1 MLSQFRLNSLLSN
14 DKILDEDNLL
24 DIVVANLISK
34 NIGIFF
40 GYGNDTFL
48 LRKIYFTNSN
58 YDLNSISMNDV
69 NNDTVLD
76 ILIVDF
82 NIHNSSIGI
91 FYGFVNSNFTLHR
104 TYPTGLNSH
113 PTSIVKSILPL
124 PAIIKILSKSCF
136 NWKLNLLRHQ
146 HYFPLVINL
155 IQNQSLLVIL
165 TTMIT

>member
-1 MLSQFRLNSLLSN
+1 MLELTTFTLLKYSVDKMSCRRNAFRQKCHST
-14 DKILDEDNLL
+14 K
-24 DIVVANLISK
+24 DI
-34 NIGIFF
+34 GF
-40 GYGNDTFL
+40 
-48 LRKIYFTNSN
+48 
-58 YDLNSISMNDV
+58 
-69 NNDTVLD
+69 
-76 ILIVDF
+76 
-82 NIHNSSIGI
+82 GI